1 MHQMLFISVGKC
13 FDVQMKVIR
22 LCAVNNT
29 HRENLI
35 QYKNLKNKILAPFD
49 IFGVFTQFKFYN
61 SIKTRQEMFKQGDS
75 SSR

>member
-1 MHQMLFISVGKC
+1 MHQMLSISVGKC

-35 QYKNLKNKILAPFD
+35 QYKNLKNKILVAFD
-49 IFGVFTQFKFYN
+49 IFGVSVCFIQL
-61 SIKTRQEMFKQGDS
+61 RQEMFKQGDS